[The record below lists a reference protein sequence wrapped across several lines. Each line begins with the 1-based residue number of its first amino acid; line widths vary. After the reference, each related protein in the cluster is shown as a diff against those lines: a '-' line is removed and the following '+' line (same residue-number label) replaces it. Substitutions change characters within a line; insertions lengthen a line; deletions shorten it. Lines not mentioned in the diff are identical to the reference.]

1 MWAVSGRRS
10 RRTTPRMDAYVAVQ
24 RQWAASVSGTGP
36 RVTDAEWARLIE
48 RQDAVWAEMSYD
60 EQNALAVRG
69 EKERR
74 HKVRSKLDDR

>member
-1 MWAVSGRRS
+1 M
-10 RRTTPRMDAYVAVQ
+10 
-24 RQWAASVSGTGP
+24 
-36 RVTDAEWARLIE
+36 TDAEWARLIE